1 MGIATA
7 IVWVTF
13 LCCATAVLMFLVE
26 ARSKKSSKKRAA
38 PVDPE
43 QLLAERY
50 ARGEIDEIEYAQ
62 RLSVL
67 RVGPPL
73 HTYLDS

>member
-1 MGIATA
+1 MGIAMA
-7 IVWVTF
+7 AVCITF
-13 LCCATAVLMFLVE
+13 LCCATAALMLLIE
-26 ARSKKSSKKRAA
+26 ARTKMFSRKPAA
-38 PVDPE
+38 PGDPE

-67 RVGPPL
+67 RIGPPL